1 MHTLLADPAE
11 DSRVMGSNA
20 RLPLSGLAEEAIPEH
35 DIDVP
40 SFIASYDQVEDV
52 QVAHSIAQITK
63 TPPAFQSAFTMSAQ
77 VQRRYLLQMIVHT

>member
-1 MHTLLADPAE
+1 
-11 DSRVMGSNA
+11 MGSNA

-52 QVAHSIAQITK
+52 QVAHSIAQITDM
-63 TPPAFQSAFTMSAQ
+63 PPGFSAFTMSAQ